1 MPNVELQA
9 RIKEQVAATKAA
21 KLKYRGVVY
30 LKSNHQF
37 MSQQTNQGLG
47 LAHPV
52 RYAVEEVKVK
62 PEPEPVVEE
71 KPKTQRKAKA
81 KKVIR

>member
-9 RIKEQVAATKAA
+9 RIKEQVAENKAA
-21 KLKYRGVVY
+21 KPKYRGVAY

-37 MSQQTNQGLG
+37 MAQQCRGG
-47 LAHPV
+47 FGVAFPV
-52 RYAVEEVKVK
+52 RYAVEEVEVK
-62 PEPEPVVEE
+62 PAPEPVVEE

-81 KKVIR
+81 KKVVR

>member
-1 MPNVELQA
+1 
-9 RIKEQVAATKAA
+9 
-21 KLKYRGVVY
+21 
-30 LKSNHQF
+30 

-52 RYAVEEVKVK
+52 RYAVEEVEVK
-62 PEPEPVVEE
+62 PAPEPVVEE

-81 KKVIR
+81 KKVVR

>member
-1 MPNVELQA
+1 
-9 RIKEQVAATKAA
+9 
-21 KLKYRGVVY
+21 
-30 LKSNHQF
+30 

-81 KKVIR
+81 KKVVR